1 MTDSTLFQPDA
12 ALTEV
17 RALLGEISQAI
28 FTLTRSAADPVIEAI
43 DPERRGAVFMLMNAA
58 GREPEALTVA
68 DLNRRTPYTTIETQS
83 QPLAHAAS
91 KGYLVESPPGEYRM
105 TAEGKAALQRLV
117 SAFYQRLGELEAA
130 LAPAISIDD
139 LAHTAND
146 LRRLADACRTTS
158 IDTWGAQM
166 SHGLAPKKPA
176 AALAHID
183 QAIDDL
189 NAFRDDAHIAAWQPY
204 GISANAWE
212 LFTFLWRGEVK
223 NAAEFAEKAER
234 RGHSLAVHQA
244 ALAELIDRGWVQAA
258 DDEAYA
264 LTSAGRAVRESA
276 EAETERN
283 YYSPWAVFDQKQ
295 LADLRDRLTQ
305 LKAGLAQLAEPV
317 PA

>member
-17 RALLGEISQAI
+17 RALLGEVSQAI
-28 FTLTRSAADPVIEAI
+28 FTLTRSAADPVIDAL
-43 DPERRGAVFMLMNAA
+43 DPERRGAVFMLMTAA
-58 GREPEALTVA
+58 GREPDALTVA
-68 DLNRRTPYTTIETQS
+68 DLNRRTPYTASDTQA
-83 QPLAHAAS
+83 QPLAHTAS
-91 KGYLVESPPGEYRM
+91 KGYLVESPQGAYRM

-139 LAHTAND
+139 LARTAND
-146 LRRLADACRTTS
+146 LMRLADACRTTA
-158 IDTWGAQM
+158 IDTWGTQL

-189 NAFRDDAHIAAWQPY
+189 NAFRDDAHLAAWRPY

-258 DDEAYA
+258 GEDAYA
-264 LTSAGRAVRESA
+264 LTDTGRKVREAA
-276 EAETERN
+276 EAETDRH
-283 YYSPWAVFDQKQ
+283 YYSPWTVLDRKQ